1 MVAAASALR
10 CDARLLPTCRDE
22 SAMGSPTVEEEG
34 RRARAS
40 HVAVW
45 GARVGIG
52 RALGLTFSCGMAV
65 TRRALSTSVSCL
77 FLLRSF
83 RSCRCCCRRARPAAD
98 GDGNG
103 IHNRTGAEWSHVVC
117 AGETA
122 RGACF
127 CLRDWC
133 LLLVITLAGCVARL
147 SLDLSST
154 SGSCAWRGATR
165 VQGGAQGKVRVYS
178 YIYVDLMIPP
188 PAAYVYYV
196 MLKKE
201 VLCTKVRIKKGKGC
215 IC

>member
-1 MVAAASALR
+1 VRTREQEPRCVVAAASALR

-83 RSCRCCCRRARPAAD
+83 RSCRCCCAAVVRVRRPMAMAMAM
-98 GDGNG
+98 GY
-103 IHNRTGAEWSHVVC
+103 T
-117 AGETA
+117 TA
-122 RGACF
+122 RGRSGVTWFAPARRRGVPAFAFATGAF
-127 CLRDWC
+127 CW
-133 LLLVITLAGCVARL
+133 
-147 SLDLSST
+147 
-154 SGSCAWRGATR
+154 
-165 VQGGAQGKVRVYS
+165 
-178 YIYVDLMIPP
+178 
-188 PAAYVYYV
+188 
-196 MLKKE
+196 
-201 VLCTKVRIKKGKGC
+201 
-215 IC
+215 

>member
-1 MVAAASALR
+1 MRAYTGGTGAEVCGGGGVGLR

-83 RSCRCCCRRARPAAD
+83 RSCRCCCRRARPA
-98 GDGNG
+98 
-103 IHNRTGAEWSHVVC
+103 
-117 AGETA
+117 
-122 RGACF
+122 
-127 CLRDWC
+127 
-133 LLLVITLAGCVARL
+133 RL

-165 VQGGAQGKVRVYS
+165 VQGGTQGKVRVYS
-178 YIYVDLMIPP
+178 Y
-188 PAAYVYYV
+188 
-196 MLKKE
+196 ML
-201 VLCTKVRIKKGKGC
+201 I
-215 IC
+215 